1 MLVLAVNA
9 EGKGANLPDSLRQK
23 LQALPEGQRDSF
35 LLDEAWNYYSMY
47 TREGYLAALECNM
60 AAYDLAVEQG
70 HKDAIIRAYKG
81 MAAVHDASNNPL
93 QAIKYYQLYYN
104 GIRSKK
110 DPQLNFFALYN
121 LALSYTKM
129 SNTKA
134 LEYIPLMEKEMYTSK
149 DSSVIYIGYLF
160 IAGIY
165 SRFKDYKNLELY
177 YEKLPDK
184 INFEDHNYAY
194 GRIYAEVTCRYLIE
208 KRQPKKAIA
217 LLQQQLSITH
227 DSIPVLLSL
236 INFSAETGNYK
247 LAHEYHKILDDYNV
261 RKTNAQI
268 QSTIDYKLLSVE
280 NELKEQANRQL
291 KLREQTLKKNNLA
304 LYIVAQVLLIILIL
318 LAFIFTK
325 FRKQNKRLSQQN
337 AFISSQNEH
346 IAVLLREIHHRVKNN
361 LQIISS
367 LIELELL
374 NPGKDPLGSL
384 LKIQAKMSSFA
395 LVHQMMYENASQDQI
410 SLQPYFD
417 QMVGATIQ
425 ILASPADQ
433 MSTNIEMGD
442 SWLEPNRLV
451 LLALLVNELITNTC
465 KHVLPYR
472 NPCRIELSCKMIDD
486 ELHISYSDSGGPP
499 GKPAKPGG
507 MGKRLIPRLAFQMDA
522 KLDVREEAGSI
533 AYTLVLSKAA

>member
-1 MLVLAVNA
+1 M
-9 EGKGANLPDSLRQK
+9 
-23 LQALPEGQRDSF
+23 
-35 LLDEAWNYYSMY
+35 DEAWNYYSMY
-47 TREGYLAALECNM
+47 TREGYLAALECNI
-60 AAYDLAVEQG
+60 AAYNLALKYD

-81 MAAVHDASNNPL
+81 MASVHDASNNT
-93 QAIKYYQLYYN
+93 QEAIKYYQLYYD
-104 GIRSKK
+104 GIRNKK
-110 DPQLNFFALYN
+110 DHQSNFFALYN

-129 SNTKA
+129 SDNRA
-134 LEYIPLMEKEMYTSK
+134 LHYIPLMENEMYASE

-165 SRFKDYKNLELY
+165 SRFKDYKKLGYY
-177 YEKLPDK
+177 YEKLPEE

-194 GRIYAEVTCRYLIE
+194 GRIYAEVKCRYLIE
-208 KRQPKKAIA
+208 KGQPEKAIA
-217 LLQQQLSITH
+217 LLQQQLAITR

-247 LAHEYHKILDDYNV
+247 QAHEYHKILDDYNV

-280 NELKEQANRQL
+280 NELKEQVNQQL
-291 KLREQTLKKNNLA
+291 KVREEKLKKNNLA
-304 LYIVAQVLLIILIL
+304 LYLVAQILLVILIL
-318 LAFIFTK
+318 LVFIFSK
-325 FRKQNKRLSQQN
+325 FRKQNKRLTQQN
-337 AFISSQNEH
+337 DFISSQNEH

-374 NPGKDPLGSL
+374 NPGKDPLASL

-395 LVHQMMYENASQDQI
+395 LVHQMMYENANQDQI
-410 SLQPYFD
+410 KLQSYFD
-417 QMVGATIQ
+417 QMVSATLQ
-425 ILASPADQ
+425 ILASPGEQVATDVD
-433 MSTNIEMGD
+433 MGE

-472 NPCRIELSCKMIDD
+472 NNTCRIELSCRAVNNEM
-486 ELHISYSDSGGPP
+486 HICYSDSGGPP
-499 GKPAKPGG
+499 GKAARPSG

-522 KLDVREEAGSI
+522 KLDIREEAGSI
-533 AYTLVLSKAA
+533 TYTLILAKAA